1 MEGESPKRRL
11 KRTSEVTGQTIS
23 TEGIENQPDPNIPRE
38 SLVSEKPTKKKPKT
52 NKKIKAPKFQV
63 LNKLVDPHKTE
74 EQITEFEF
82 LRDQP
87 LQLESK
93 SRKSKDFTQ
102 LLQKF
107 KQHKQDKVSF
117 YLAKGVLTNNQSEDL
132 LEISTPQKIE
142 GFINK
147 KKASDPRE
155 LLRERLKFSVN
166 ERKTG
171 HLDPQNVFEKS
182 KTDLEGTKKQ
192 EEEDSDFLPE
202 SEEEQ
207 AAELQR
213 LIDIEEGNQKQPEN
227 QTAEPKEAESEHQEV
242 ESEQSE
248 LEQDELE
255 EDKWEQTDQ
264 QELKETE
271 ETHLPVFA
279 PNLVPK
285 AITKKRYSSKFFDE
299 EAELGSDHEEHDN
312 IVKRSNES
320 EEERPEDD
328 QDLPELVDYSQV
340 ELNQEDL
347 ANKHMGD
354 MIAQD
359 QLDLKKVI
367 NADFKRKRFEFL
379 EETSGLVSKK
389 MKLIQQRKD
398 QLESRENEVFTKT
411 TEVFS
416 KAQVDPEDEDY
427 ESVKLLQSS
436 LEMKLLSNQFAPS
449 FVIDEKSKSLLN
461 LIGAPEV
468 RTGSRSLLG
477 DSEKSESL
485 RVFTGSTNF
494 ASNKSYVF
502 SKDKKLHNARS
513 N

>member
-1 MEGESPKRRL
+1 
-11 KRTSEVTGQTIS
+11 
-23 TEGIENQPDPNIPRE
+23 
-38 SLVSEKPTKKKPKT
+38 
-52 NKKIKAPKFQV
+52 
-63 LNKLVDPHKTE
+63 
-74 EQITEFEF
+74 
-82 LRDQP
+82 
-87 LQLESK
+87 
-93 SRKSKDFTQ
+93 
-102 LLQKF
+102 
-107 KQHKQDKVSF
+107 
-117 YLAKGVLTNNQSEDL
+117 
-132 LEISTPQKIE
+132 
-142 GFINK
+142 
-147 KKASDPRE
+147 
-155 LLRERLKFSVN
+155 
-166 ERKTG
+166 
-171 HLDPQNVFEKS
+171 
-182 KTDLEGTKKQ
+182 
-192 EEEDSDFLPE
+192 
-202 SEEEQ
+202 
-207 AAELQR
+207 
-213 LIDIEEGNQKQPEN
+213 
-227 QTAEPKEAESEHQEV
+227 
-242 ESEQSE
+242 
-248 LEQDELE
+248 
-255 EDKWEQTDQ
+255 
-264 QELKETE
+264 
-271 ETHLPVFA
+271 
-279 PNLVPK
+279 
-285 AITKKRYSSKFFDE
+285 
-299 EAELGSDHEEHDN
+299 
-312 IVKRSNES
+312 
-320 EEERPEDD
+320 
-328 QDLPELVDYSQV
+328 
-340 ELNQEDL
+340 
-347 ANKHMGD
+347 MGD